1 VSDRYVGVWRQ
12 TPLSLSLRGLDVE
25 VEGSGEVWV
34 LEMAV
39 LGLEFASARARAAPR
54 SRASARTGK
63 GNGAPRG
70 RSCVSLRASSRD
82 QQDEVSKMRRKL
94 DKDYMEGKIEEAVQ
108 GE

>member
-1 VSDRYVGVWRQ
+1 MSDRYVGCLAT

-34 LEMAV
+34 LEMVV

-70 RSCVSLRASSRD
+70 GSCVSLRASSRD